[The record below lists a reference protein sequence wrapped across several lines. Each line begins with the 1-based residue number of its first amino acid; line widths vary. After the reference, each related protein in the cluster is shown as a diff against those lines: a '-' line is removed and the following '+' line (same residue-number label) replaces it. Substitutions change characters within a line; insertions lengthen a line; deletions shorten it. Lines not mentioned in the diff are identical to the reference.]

1 MFKMN
6 RKDNQMSRKEIDA
19 EKLTACKTSM
29 QEMNKRFEGEITG
42 LIQSSATES
51 MQGAEDA
58 LNKMSANLVT
68 TVDSL
73 DVYLNQ
79 VAHYFLQMDNDLAKG
94 IGTETSM
101 FTYSNPQ
108 ARLTPTQKKQYN
120 VSKQMKEDYKLP

>member
-1 MFKMN
+1 
-6 RKDNQMSRKEIDA
+6 MSRKEIDA

-58 LNKMSANLVT
+58 LNKMSANLVN

-73 DVYLNQ
+73 DAYLNQ
-79 VAHYFLQMDNDLAKG
+79 VARCFLQTDNDLATV
-94 IGTETSM
+94 IATETSM

-108 ARLTPTQKKQYN
+108 KQRESNMSPAQKKQYEL
-120 VSKQMKEDYKLP
+120 SKQRKKEYQLP

>member
-1 MFKMN
+1 
-6 RKDNQMSRKEIDA
+6 MSRKEIDA

-51 MQGAEDA
+51 MQGAEDT
-58 LNKMSANLVT
+58 LNKMSANLVN

-79 VAHYFLQMDNDLAKG
+79 VAYYFLQMDNDLATG
-94 IGTETSM
+94 IATETSM

>member
-1 MFKMN
+1 
-6 RKDNQMSRKEIDA
+6 MSRKEIDA
-19 EKLTACKTSM
+19 EKLTAFKTSM

-51 MQGAEDA
+51 MQGAEDT
-58 LNKMSANLVT
+58 LNKMSANLVN

-79 VAHYFLQMDNDLAKG
+79 VAYYFLQMDNDLATG
-94 IGTETSM
+94 IATETSM

-108 ARLTPTQKKQYN
+108 ARLTPAQKKQYN
-120 VSKQMKEDYKLP
+120 VCLLYTSPSPRDS

>member
-1 MFKMN
+1 
-6 RKDNQMSRKEIDA
+6 MSRKEIDA

-79 VAHYFLQMDNDLAKG
+79 VAHYFLQMD
-94 IGTETSM
+94 
-101 FTYSNPQ
+101 SNPQ
-108 ARLTPTQKKQYN
+108 ARLTPTQNKQYN

>member
-1 MFKMN
+1 
-6 RKDNQMSRKEIDA
+6 MSRKEIDA

-29 QEMNKRFEGEITG
+29 QEMNKKFEGEITG

-58 LNKMSANLVT
+58 LNKMSSNLVN

-79 VAHYFLQMDNDLAKG
+79 VAHYFRRMDDELATG
-94 IGTETSM
+94 IATNTSM
-101 FTYSNPQ
+101 FTYSSPQ
-108 ARLTPTQKKQYN
+108 KVKEEQTKKEYL
-120 VSKQMKEDYKLP
+120 LP

>member
-1 MFKMN
+1 
-6 RKDNQMSRKEIDA
+6 MSRKEIDA

-29 QEMNKRFEGEITG
+29 QEMNKKFEGEITG

-58 LNKMSANLVT
+58 LNKKSPNLVN

-79 VAHYFLQMDNDLAKG
+79 VAHYFLQMDNDLATG
-94 IGTETSM
+94 IATETSM

>member
-1 MFKMN
+1 MT
-6 RKDNQMSRKEIDA
+6 RKGILMSRKEIDA

-29 QEMNKRFEGEITG
+29 QEMNKKFEGEITG

-58 LNKMSANLVT
+58 LNKMSANLVN

-79 VAHYFLQMDNDLAKG
+79 VAYYFLQMDNDLATG
-94 IGTETSM
+94 IATETSM